1 MGEYSRTMKEE
12 DAWLWC
18 FKNQILI
25 QPRQIAAN
33 VYKWYVDIYR
43 GPGRLR
49 KKIGTS
55 PEPYGPV
62 EVWKKV
68 SEYQSYYYN
77 KYKDEK

>member
-1 MGEYSRTMKEE
+1 MIKKKSPMGEYSRTMKEE

-49 KKIGTS
+49 K
-55 PEPYGPV
+55 
-62 EVWKKV
+62 
-68 SEYQSYYYN
+68 
-77 KYKDEK
+77 